1 MKLKNSKIDPMSR
14 ERSRREL
21 PPVQEH
27 IDKLKKVV
35 EEGNGYG
42 ALQMYKSISA
52 RYVTAQ
58 RFSEALDIL
67 FSGAYVELEHGLVN
81 CGADLAI
88 LFVDTL
94 VKAKSPCNDESLDR
108 IRCMFKLFPRV
119 PVPPHL
125 VDVSDDEDVHNLQE
139 SLGEAR
145 SRVDNLTSFL
155 RAAIRWSAEFGGPST
170 GYPELHAML
179 ADYLYTEC
187 PELDMVRIS
196 RHFVRAED
204 PEKFASM
211 LINFMGRCYP
221 GEDDLAI
228 ARAVLM
234 YLSMGNM
241 KDANILMDE
250 IKKQAETLSE
260 SDLLQFI
267 TYLLETLQRDAL
279 PLFSMLRMKFKSCID
294 REPLLNELLDEVAE
308 RFYGVQR
315 KNPLQGMFGD
325 IFKVI

>member
-1 MKLKNSKIDPMSR
+1 MSR

-35 EEGNGYG
+35 EEGNYYG

-67 FSGAYVELEHGLVN
+67 FSGACLELEHGLVN
-81 CGADLAI
+81 CGADLAF

-94 VKAKSPCNDESLDR
+94 VKAKSPCNDETLDR

-139 SLGEAR
+139 ALGEAR
-145 SRVDNLTSFL
+145 SRVENLTSFL
-155 RAAIRWSAEFGGPST
+155 RAAIKWSAEFGGPST
-170 GYPELHAML
+170 GHPELHAML

-204 PEKFASM
+204 PEKFAST

-241 KDANILMDE
+241 KDANLIMDE
-250 IKKQAETLSE
+250 IKKQAEAKHPEFSE
-260 SDLLQFI
+260 SDLIQF
-267 TYLLETLQRDAL
+267 TSYLLETLQRDAL
-279 PLFSMLRMKFKSCID
+279 PLFNMLRVSCWT
-294 REPLLNELLDEVAE
+294 RL
-308 RFYGVQR
+308 QR
-315 KNPLQGMFGD
+315 DFTVCSVRILCKECLE
-325 IFKVI
+325 ISSR

>member
-1 MKLKNSKIDPMSR
+1 MSR
-14 ERSRREL
+14 ERIKREL

-27 IDKLKKVV
+27 IDKLRKVV
-35 EEGNGYG
+35 EEGNYYG

-67 FSGAYVELEHGLVN
+67 FSGACIELEHGLVN

-94 VKAKSPCNDESLDR
+94 VKAKSPCNDEALDR
-108 IRCMFKLFPRV
+108 IRCIFKLFPRV

-125 VDVSDDEDVHNLQE
+125 VDVSDDEDVQNLQE

-145 SRVDNLTSFL
+145 SRVENLTSFL
-155 RAAIRWSAEFGGPST
+155 RAAIKWSAEFGGPRT

-179 ADYLYTEC
+179 GDYLYTEC

-211 LINFMGRCYP
+211 LVNFMGRCYP

-241 KDANILMDE
+241 KDANFMMDE
-250 IKKQAETLSE
+250 IKKQAETKYPELSE
-260 SDLLQFI
+260 SDLIQFI
-267 TYLLETLQRDAL
+267 SYLLETLQRDAL
-279 PLFSMLRMKFKSCID
+279 PLFNMLRVKYKSSID
-294 REPLLNELLDEVAE
+294 RDQLLNELLDEIAE

-325 IFKVI
+325 IFKMMG

>member
-1 MKLKNSKIDPMSR
+1 
-14 ERSRREL
+14 
-21 PPVQEH
+21 
-27 IDKLKKVV
+27 
-35 EEGNGYG
+35 
-42 ALQMYKSISA
+42 MYKSISA

-67 FSGAYVELEHGLVN
+67 FSGACIELEHGLVN

-94 VKAKSPCNDESLDR
+94 VKAKSPCNDETLDR
-108 IRCMFKLFPRV
+108 IRCIFKLFPRV

-125 VDVSDDEDVHNLQE
+125 VDVSDDEDVQNLQE

-145 SRVDNLTSFL
+145 SRVENLTSFL
-155 RAAIRWSAEFGGPST
+155 RAAIKWSAEFGGPRT

-179 ADYLYTEC
+179 GDYLYTEC

-211 LINFMGRCYP
+211 LVNFMGRNFKKCLDFNLTSRGQKYGVSYLNTTLQCYP

-241 KDANILMDE
+241 KDANFMMDE
-250 IKKQAETLSE
+250 IKKQAETKNPELSE
-260 SDLLQFI
+260 SDLIQFI
-267 TYLLETLQRDAL
+267 SYLLETLQRDAL
-279 PLFSMLRMKFKSCID
+279 PLFNMLRVKYKSSID
-294 REPLLNELLDEVAE
+294 RDQLLNELLDEIAE

-325 IFKVI
+325 IFKVN